1 MAKYDHSLLYTI
13 VEYFM
18 LLRAHGEH
26 AVKLE
31 TVALW
36 AGAELG
42 RLELHRREVIAKRDD
57 DLAALALLN
66 RIWRAKSTSNPY

>member
-1 MAKYDHSLLYTI
+1 
-13 VEYFM
+13 M

-42 RLELHRREVIAKRDD
+42 RLELHRREVIAKGDD
-57 DLAALALLN
+57 DLAALALLD
-66 RIWRAKSTSNPY
+66 RIWRAESTSNPY